1 VQICFCQNFV
11 NFPPILIIFGRMM
24 AKRLKLCERHSF
36 STSPNLHHSFFCDT
50 VYIDCVWIGFMTGRR
65 ICLRTCSGLSR
76 DFSSFSGMFW
86 PHCSLRETRLQPS
99 WSGMYSVLLAVIN
112 TLKFNSLF
120 RVLWGYSM
128 SDMLAGLESFSD
140 SSLEVNTSQD
150 LVYTVLSLVAVLNF
164 EVLVL
169 VLDIKVLV
177 FM

>member
-1 VQICFCQNFV
+1 
-11 NFPPILIIFGRMM
+11 
-24 AKRLKLCERHSF
+24 
-36 STSPNLHHSFFCDT
+36 
-50 VYIDCVWIGFMTGRR
+50 
-65 ICLRTCSGLSR
+65 
-76 DFSSFSGMFW
+76 
-86 PHCSLRETRLQPS
+86 
-99 WSGMYSVLLAVIN
+99 
-112 TLKFNSLF
+112 
-120 RVLWGYSM
+120 M